1 MIRTYV
7 GPMFSGKSDSLITIY
22 NKIWNK
28 KLVLAFKPKCDSR
41 DGASIKSKNY
51 DVEIPAI
58 YIKDLKEIKKHIK
71 NKNIH
76 TIFIDEAQFLQGDV
90 KELVYLSVVE
100 EIDFYI
106 AGLNMTSEQKPFG
119 IMPDIL
125 AVSDTVHTI
134 TGFCQEC
141 NKPSTFTYYEAKKK
155 SDVLVGDEGY
165 VSLCQRCLK
174 KHMLKGKKK

>member
-71 NKNIH
+71 DKNIH
-76 TIFIDEAQFLQGDV
+76 TIFIDEAQFLTGDV

-134 TGFCQEC
+134 T
-141 NKPSTFTYYEAKKK
+141 P
-155 SDVLVGDEGY
+155 
-165 VSLCQRCLK
+165 VSYTHLTLPTILRD
-174 KHMLKGKKK
+174 

>member
-76 TIFIDEAQFLQGDV
+76 TIFIDEAKFLTGDGI
-90 KELVYLSVVE
+90 ELVQLSVVE
-100 EIDFYI
+100 E
-106 AGLNMTSEQKPFG
+106 T
-119 IMPDIL
+119 
-125 AVSDTVHTI
+125 
-134 TGFCQEC
+134 
-141 NKPSTFTYYEAKKK
+141 
-155 SDVLVGDEGY
+155 
-165 VSLCQRCLK
+165 
-174 KHMLKGKKK
+174 